1 MYAFVQHMCTLRPK
15 SVNPP
20 PHTHT
25 RATHSLSEIWEREN
39 MLNVTSASAVYMPRR
54 RTNQDNSY
62 ARCTN
67 QSYSRYTR
75 DLSQY
80 GAHVDSWESLR
91 QSDNLPHSWVI
102 FDKRSGSKS
111 IKCVWYDLSLS
122 DYQEHGLFPMWVG
135 ISNDARTQANV
146 EMAAYGKLVAG

>member
-1 MYAFVQHMCTLRPK
+1 ML
-15 SVNPP
+15 
-20 PHTHT
+20 
-25 RATHSLSEIWEREN
+25 RATPVSTGGL
-39 MLNVTSASAVYMPRR
+39 
-54 RTNQDNSY
+54 Y
-62 ARCTN
+62 AAKAYKRGQLVCKMDKPKAIPV
-67 QSYSRYTR
+67 YTR

-91 QSDNLPHSWVI
+91 QSDKLPHSWVV